1 MVAHA
6 PADEPRRFIE
16 GDSKVKQHISR
27 RTFVGGLGAA
37 AFLTASLG
45 RGGTPFAAAPDWQ
58 DGAPPEWER
67 ILKAGQA
74 EGRVTVGGFPALARP
89 MSAAFKRDTGIDL
102 NFFGGSSSEQSTRFE
117 AEARARNMTI
127 DLLLGGAREL
137 ALKQDGLMNP
147 IRPQFILPGLAEKNF
162 RGGSYKWMDNE
173 KQYLVHGAE
182 WVFGWVLV
190 NKDIVDPGEIKS
202 WKDLLNPKYRGKIIS
217 HDPRSPGPGQGAT
230 NFIYK
235 AHGLDYIKDFF
246 LGQEVKFT
254 TDNRQVV
261 EEVVRGTRPISFA
274 SIQFHV
280 EGFRQSGIRN
290 LEVVLPADY
299 PGYLTSGFSV
309 LKQAK
314 GVPHPNAAT
323 VFINWYL
330 SHPGQELYQSVM
342 LETARRLDVDKSKL
356 PAYLVPRDG
365 VKYFEDYNEETYNM
379 RNAAVKLVTEALGS
393 R

>member
-1 MVAHA
+1 VT
-6 PADEPRRFIE
+6 
-16 GDSKVKQHISR
+16 QHISR

-37 AFLTASLG
+37 ALASSVAGSRTAV
-45 RGGTPFAAAPDWQ
+45 AAVRDWQ
-58 DGAPPEWER
+58 DGAPPEWQR
-67 ILKAGQA
+67 VLKAGQA

-89 MSAAFKRDTGIDL
+89 LSAAFKRDTGIEL

-117 AEARARNMTI
+117 AEVRARNMTI

-137 ALKQDGLMNP
+137 TLKQEGLLNP
-147 IRPQFILPGLAEKNF
+147 LRPQFLLPGLAERNY
-162 RGGSYKWMDNE
+162 RGGILKWMDNE
-173 KQYLVHGAE
+173 QQYLLHGAE

-190 NKDIVDPGEIKS
+190 NKDVIDPSEIRT
-202 WKDLLNPKYRGKIIS
+202 WKDLLNPKYRGRIIS

-246 LGQEVKFT
+246 LGQEVRLT
-254 TDNRQVV
+254 TDNRQVT
-261 EEVVRGTRPISFA
+261 EEVVRGTRPLAFA
-274 SIQFHV
+274 SIQFHI
-280 EGFRQSGIRN
+280 EDFRKAGIAN
-290 LEVVLPADY
+290 LAVVLPEDY

-323 VFINWYL
+323 VFINWYM
-330 SHPGQELYQSVM
+330 SHPGQEVYQSVM

-356 PAYLVPRDG
+356 PGYLIPREG
-365 VKYFEDYNEETYNM
+365 VKYFEDYNEETYNT
-379 RNAAVKLVTEALGS
+379 RNAAVKLVTEALG
-393 R
+393 RR